1 MLSSSRPGQL
11 NQNLRDPVQPQDYQQ
26 NTRLQPSDNDNEGR
40 ARRTS
45 HNKVGEHARRVIK
58 HKNKQK
64 YDDDPDRDYIKKG
77 LDQLDYQDLNDDD
90 LDYSQPQSNE
100 EVESLDQL
108 KADTEERLEWQSM
121 LASVIQGEVL
131 KSEKSRMIGNLTK
144 NENENKAN
152 YQYQLWLGIRAKLKG
167 KSVDDE
173 LAHLEECREAV
184 DDILYQ
190 VVSFKAAA
198 IDDDQ
203 SQEEKQK
210 NNSESYITPSII
222 PHSLLTPTTKSAITQ
237 VENLLNQIDFVE
249 SLYPNTKT
257 LEEAKPSYAS
267 KDFKDKLNALC
278 SYMTVVKT
286 LRATIQTLRDWTG
299 SMDLD
304 VTHTTEGDTPLS
316 MPPLIS
322 NTSQESV
329 ERSIRT
335 EDSFKQNVEK
345 RRRQTEPMTFIEKVL
360 KEESFDTLFERR
372 TIISLT
378 IVLDRAKELHIN
390 WRHIFE
396 GFNLPAFD
404 NELLILT
411 RFPSKLMQEALKVR
425 LEYSAKVS
433 DPTGLVIDQL
443 LDDFRSALS
452 QAVYIKRKYNEYNT
466 RIVDESNG
474 MVRWELPTEDLSQ
487 YDSVLLKTVQQF
499 FKLILTK
506 LKSGSKALYF
516 KETDILE
523 DQWNFLLDIVE
534 NIEGAD
540 IVVAEKFCSLTNR
553 LMKRIANYFETQ
565 LKSIDVTTME
575 HNETLFWY
583 STILENVRLRYRK
596 LHRFSKRLALRFDN
610 SAEYNLEDF
619 DLNVFVETLVSTNHF
634 LVYSEYLASK
644 SIYVIADS
652 QLADRSDLIF
662 NLLTR
667 AFLYQDKQ
675 AQADIFNE
683 PEACYLLII
692 SPRSPFFWNGP
703 IMEIDLGIV
712 DVELHDSRIR
722 LIADGPTNHLRRA
735 KEKFV
740 SIWMGGSEEDV
751 NNDIITQPPPSFPF
765 KVMAQEQVG
774 LPKVDR
780 ELRKISLA
788 AYRLTLAI
796 GTSPILLRKKL
807 YGIPN
812 RQETLSNWYSF
823 AAEHGQHALK
833 YMESPA
839 SENFNKVLMKLAI
852 DWLAFI
858 CEDCIPTD
866 RKTFRWAVNALE
878 TSMSI
883 SQNGNILELKSVDF
897 ENLREKVAMCMTLL
911 VSHFD
916 IMGARSSYE
925 AKKERE
931 AKDEARRMR
940 MLSSLNFDEKNG
952 RYGQFLSDA
961 GWYKSFDG
969 TTNSVRYFMEE
980 SMRGIYAIEN
990 KRRILEKDQRLVG
1003 RVLDTEKLGDRSLVL
1018 LANAA
1023 SNISIR
1029 WQQGKL
1035 IGAGT
1040 FGSVY
1045 LAVNLDNGGIMAVK
1059 EIRFI
1064 DVNDPGVLYKQIHD
1078 EMKVMEMLSHP
1089 NIVEYYGIEVH
1100 KEKVYIFEEFCQGG
1114 SLAGLLEHGRVE
1126 DESVVRV
1133 YAYQILE
1140 GLQYLHSNS
1149 VVHRD
1154 IKPDNIL
1161 LNDIGILKMVD
1172 FGAAKVLQRNKT
1184 IAKTRMNGGN
1194 KEGPGGSLAG
1204 TPMYMSPEVIK
1215 GEGDKAGV
1223 FGAMDVWSFGC
1234 VLLELCTGRK
1244 PWHGLDNE
1252 WAIMFHIGVSGQPP
1266 QLPSTNELSEL
1277 GIDFIKQCLIIDP
1290 KKRPTVDELL
1300 DHPWIEKFRE
1310 EIELEYEDEIVHR
1323 SSHNGDNDKGNNS
1336 DAMASVG
1343 NSIDGSHAL
1352 GTPSFE

>member
-1 MLSSSRPGQL
+1 MSATPRHPKSKVKIADDDDKVR
-11 NQNLRDPVQPQDYQQ
+11 
-26 NTRLQPSDNDNEGR
+26 R
-40 ARRTS
+40 AS
-45 HNKVGEHARRVIK
+45 LNKVGEHARRVIK

-64 YDDDPDRDYIKKG
+64 YDEDPDQDYIKKG
-77 LDQLDYQDLNDDD
+77 LDKLDYQDLNDDD
-90 LDYSQPQSNE
+90 LGYTQPQNSD

-144 NENENKAN
+144 NENENKAE
-152 YQYQLWLGIRAKLKG
+152 YQYQLWVGLRAKLKG
-167 KSVDDE
+167 KTVDDE
-173 LAHLEECREAV
+173 LANLEECRLAV

-190 VVSFKAAA
+190 VISFRASAS
-198 IDDDQ
+198 DEHTPEDQ
-203 SQEEKQK
+203 QDQP
-210 NNSESYITPSII
+210 SYITPSII
-222 PHSLLTPTTKSAITQ
+222 PHSLLTPTTRSAIKQ
-237 VENLLNQIDFVE
+237 VDNILNQIDFVE
-249 SLYPNTKT
+249 TLYPNTKA
-257 LEEAKPSYAS
+257 LEESKPTYAS

-286 LRATIQTLRDWTG
+286 LRSTIQTLRDWTG
-299 SMDLD
+299 SADLD
-304 VTHTTEGDTPLS
+304 VTGKTESSTPLM
-316 MPPLIS
+316 MPPIAS
-322 NTSQESV
+322 NSSQESV
-329 ERSIRT
+329 DRSVRT
-335 EDSFKQNVEK
+335 DDSFKEHFERK
-345 RRRQTEPMTFIEKVL
+345 RLQPEPMSFIEKLL
-360 KEESFDTLFERR
+360 KEESFETLFERR
-372 TIISLT
+372 TILSLT
-378 IVLDRAKELHIN
+378 SVLDKAKELHIN
-390 WRHIFE
+390 WRHVFE

-411 RFPSKLMQEALKVR
+411 RFPSRLMQEALKVR
-425 LEYSAKVS
+425 IEYSSKVS

-443 LDDFRSALS
+443 LDDFRSALT
-452 QAVYIKRKYNEYNT
+452 QATFIKRKYNEYST

-474 MVRWELPTEDLSQ
+474 MVKWELPCEDLSD
-487 YDSVLLKTVQQF
+487 YDAVLLKAVQQL

-523 DQWNFLLDIVE
+523 DHWNFLLDIVE
-534 NIEGAD
+534 EIEGAD
-540 IVVAEKFCSLTNR
+540 IVVAERFCSLTNR

-565 LKSIDVTTME
+565 LKSIDVKSME
-575 HNETLFWY
+575 HSETLFWY

-610 SAEYNLEDF
+610 SAEYSLEDF
-619 DLNVFVETLVSTNHF
+619 DLNVFVETLVSSSHF
-634 LVYSEYLASK
+634 LVYSEYLASE
-644 SIYVIADS
+644 SIYVVADS
-652 QLADRSDLIF
+652 QLADRPDLII

-683 PEACYLLII
+683 PEARYLLVI

-703 IMEIDLGIV
+703 IMEIDLGEINLEMQ
-712 DVELHDSRIR
+712 DKRIR
-722 LIADGPTNHLRRA
+722 LVADGPTNYLRRA
-735 KEKFV
+735 KEKFE
-740 SIWMGGSEEDV
+740 SIWMTGGANAIDIDPSEEV
-751 NNDIITQPPPSFPF
+751 PNTPAAVFPL
-765 KVMAQEQVG
+765 KVIAQEQVA

-788 AYRLTLAI
+788 AYKLTLSI
-796 GTSPILLRKKL
+796 GDSPMLLRKKL
-807 YGIPN
+807 HGIPH

-823 AAEHGQHALK
+823 AAEHGQHAVK

-839 SENFNKVLMKLAI
+839 LENFNKVLMKLAI

-878 TSMSI
+878 TAMSI
-883 SQNGNILELKSVDF
+883 SQNGNILELKSVEF
-897 ENLREKVAMCMTLL
+897 ENLRERVAMCMTLL

-916 IMGARSSYE
+916 ILGARSSYE

-931 AKDEARRMR
+931 AKEEARRLR
-940 MLSSLNFDEKNG
+940 MLSSINFDEKG
-952 RYGQFLSDA
+952 ERYGQFLNDA
-961 GWYKSFDG
+961 GWYKSYDG
-969 TTNSVRYFMEE
+969 TNNSVRYFMED

-990 KRRILEKDQRLVG
+990 KRRNLEKENRIVG
-1003 RVLDTEKLGDRSLVL
+1003 RVLDTEKVGDRSLIM

-1023 SNISIR
+1023 SNVSIR

-1045 LAVNLDNGGIMAVK
+1045 LAVNLDTGGIMAVK

-1133 YAYQILE
+1133 YAYQMLE
-1140 GLQYLHSNS
+1140 GLQYLHSNN

-1172 FGAAKVLQRNKT
+1172 FGAAKVLQKNKT
-1184 IAKTRMNGGN
+1184 IARTRMNDGN
-1194 KEGPGGSLAG
+1194 KEGPAGSLAG

-1266 QLPSTNELSEL
+1266 QLPTTNELSEL

-1290 KKRPTVDELL
+1290 KERPTVDKLL
-1300 DHPWIEKFRE
+1300 EHPWIEKFRE
-1310 EIELEYEDEIVHR
+1310 EIELEYEDEFVHQQT
-1323 SSHNGDNDKGNNS
+1323 SNPDEKGTSEGRNS
-1336 DAMASVG
+1336 F
-1343 NSIDGSHAL
+1343 DGS
-1352 GTPSFE
+1352 PSLDAAAEAHDYAHDKQDEQE